1 MSRRIAVAEKTW
13 LDGKSLIDLFAL
25 GFISACSV
33 PTSKHLS
40 ETVLRQ
46 WLSLGMEAADE
57 PEVESH
63 LEQCERCAQL
73 LETLDPDDGVFIQR
87 LKRLDPRSSRFDT
100 IFESN
105 RTLVD
110 GLGRPVLGPGMKLPA
125 DSQQRWK
132 LVRKLATGG
141 IGEIWIAEDLLFG
154 REVAVKRLRN
164 ETASIE
170 SVQRRFITE
179 AKITAQL
186 THHGTVY
193 VLDLVDDG
201 PRSFYVM
208 SLVKGKTLWHHVMKF
223 HQALQATENSYYQEL
238 VEMLRIWT
246 MATKTIA
253 YAHANGV
260 LHRDLKS
267 DNIIVGDYGQ
277 VTVIDWGLAKSLVRT
292 GSDTEDFSSAASDL
306 SIDDSFLSL
315 EARRS
320 TIHGARLGTP
330 AFMAPEQARG
340 DVASIDQRTD
350 IYALSAMLYEILTGQ
365 TPYTGDG
372 PEEMMQAVQFDSLVP
387 PVELVAEIPLPLN
400 EICCKGLAKNPDER
414 FQSAS
419 DLSSAVE
426 QWMAKEAMRRQS
438 EQARQR
444 VFEMSDDL
452 MLMFNQQQRV
462 TWANVAWKK
471 VLGRDPE
478 TMVGDVPRE
487 WEHNDDSRGFASD
500 FEFLEQLARGEAVK
514 GVRRALMVNGKP
526 RWFSW
531 TVAPVADEG
540 ITIVV
545 GRDIDEL
552 VKKSEAGC

>member
-1 MSRRIAVAEKTW
+1 
-13 LDGKSLIDLFAL
+13 
-25 GFISACSV
+25 
-33 PTSKHLS
+33 
-40 ETVLRQ
+40 
-46 WLSLGMEAADE
+46 
-57 PEVESH
+57 
-63 LEQCERCAQL
+63 
-73 LETLDPDDGVFIQR
+73 
-87 LKRLDPRSSRFDT
+87 
-100 IFESN
+100 
-105 RTLVD
+105 
-110 GLGRPVLGPGMKLPA
+110 
-125 DSQQRWK
+125 
-132 LVRKLATGG
+132 
-141 IGEIWIAEDLLFG
+141 
-154 REVAVKRLRN
+154 
-164 ETASIE
+164 
-170 SVQRRFITE
+170 
-179 AKITAQL
+179 
-186 THHGTVY
+186 
-193 VLDLVDDG
+193 
-201 PRSFYVM
+201 
-208 SLVKGKTLWHHVMKF
+208 
-223 HQALQATENSYYQEL
+223 
-238 VEMLRIWT
+238 
-246 MATKTIA
+246 
-253 YAHANGV
+253 
-260 LHRDLKS
+260 
-267 DNIIVGDYGQ
+267 
-277 VTVIDWGLAKSLVRT
+277 
-292 GSDTEDFSSAASDL
+292 
-306 SIDDSFLSL
+306 
-315 EARRS
+315 
-320 TIHGARLGTP
+320 
-330 AFMAPEQARG
+330 
-340 DVASIDQRTD
+340 
-350 IYALSAMLYEILTGQ
+350 MLYEILTGQ

-400 EICCKGLAKNPDER
+400 AICCKGLAKNPDER